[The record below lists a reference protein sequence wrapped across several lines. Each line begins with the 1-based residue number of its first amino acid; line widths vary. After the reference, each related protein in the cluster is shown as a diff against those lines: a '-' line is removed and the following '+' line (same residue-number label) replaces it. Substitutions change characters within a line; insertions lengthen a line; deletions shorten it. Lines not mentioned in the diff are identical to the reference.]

1 MDLSGLNFVQ
11 KEAVEYAD
19 GASIIIAGAGSGKTR
34 VLTYKIA
41 ALIAGGAAP
50 SSIMALTF
58 TNKAAKEMKERIATI
73 VGQSRARALWMGTFH
88 SIFVRILREYSEL
101 LGFPKSFTIYDASD
115 AKNAIKMCIK
125 ELQLDDK
132 VYKPNEVLSRISTA
146 KNYLVTA
153 EAYAANQEAIRKDM
167 QTRKG
172 RICDVYSLY
181 AKKCKAEGV
190 MDFDD
195 ILLFTNILLKH
206 HPEVL
211 QSLQESISYILVDE
225 YQDTNMAQYNI
236 VRLLAARKRNITVV
250 GDDSQSIYAFR
261 GARIQNILNFRRDY
275 PEAKEF
281 RLEQNYRSTQTIV
294 NAANSVIEHNENRL
308 KKKCFSE
315 GDQGEK
321 IELIHSY
328 NEQEEAANVV
338 SSIMRRI
345 YASKASY
352 DSFAILYRTN
362 SQSRTLEEALRKRN
376 VPYIIYAG
384 HSFYERKEVK
394 NILAYFRLVLNP
406 KDNEA
411 FRRIVNVPAR
421 GIGGTTIGYLS
432 DAAAAMGVSMMEAIG
447 MEDVQRYGVKDS
459 ALNKL
464 RSFASMI
471 CGFAAEI
478 SSTDAYTMGSKI
490 AEYSGLLPTMRNDL
504 SVEGISAL
512 GNVTELL
519 NSVAEFAEKEVE
531 TAVAE
536 GNSGYVP
543 TLDKFI
549 ENVAL
554 LTDSDKEENEEDDN
568 RVRLMTAHASKG
580 LEFPYIYITG
590 LEENLFPSAMSG
602 MSNDSTEEERRL
614 FYVALTRAEKAVSL
628 SYADTRFINGKTSA
642 CRPSRFLREIDPRY
656 VNGVIEEVEIPDEDD
671 ADEGWGG
678 WNRRRPGRSFDSER
692 GSSGSYG
699 NSGGYGSSS
708 APKFIRREPSA
719 TVSTAPHDMSRLR
732 KIQKPFATSS
742 PLSAPSSSSAVCDF
756 SEGDRVGH
764 QRFGSGTVLKV
775 SDVDTDARV
784 IVKFDNG
791 ETRTL
796 LIKFAKLSKLV

>member
-1 MDLSGLNFVQ
+1 MDLSGLNNVQ
-11 KEAVEYAD
+11 REAVECSE
-19 GASIIIAGAGSGKTR
+19 GASMIIAGAGSGKTR

-41 ALIAGGAAP
+41 ALIEKGAAP
-50 SSIMALTF
+50 SSIIALTF

-73 VGQSRARALWMGTFH
+73 VGSSRARALWMGTFH
-88 SIFVRILREYSEL
+88 SIFSRILREYAEL

-146 KNYLVTA
+146 KNYMVTA

-167 QTRKG
+167 QSRKG
-172 RICDVYSLY
+172 RICDVYTLY

-195 ILLFTNILLKH
+195 ILLYTNILLKR
-206 HPEVL
+206 HPEAL
-211 QSLQESISYILVDE
+211 KSLQESISYILVDE

-236 VRLLAARKRNITVV
+236 VRMLAAGRRNITVV

-281 RLEQNYRSTQTIV
+281 RLEQNYRSTRTIV
-294 NAANSVIEHNENRL
+294 DAANSVIEHNENRL

-315 GDQGEK
+315 GEEGEK

-421 GIGGTTIGYLS
+421 GIGGTTLGYLS
-432 DAAAAMGVSMMEAIG
+432 DAAAAMGVSMMDAIG
-447 MEDVQRYGVKDS
+447 QQDVQRYGVKDA

-464 RSFASMI
+464 RAFAEMIGSFS
-471 CGFAAEI
+471 AEI
-478 SSTDAYTMGSKI
+478 SKTDAYTMASKI
-490 AEYSGLLPTMRNDL
+490 AEYSGLLPSMRNDL
-504 SVEGISAL
+504 SVEGVSAL

-536 GNSGYVP
+536 GNGDYVP
-543 TLDKFI
+543 TLDKFV

-590 LEENLFPSAMSG
+590 MEENLFPSAMSG

-656 VNGVIEEVEIPDEDD
+656 LNGIIEEVDIQDEDD
-671 ADEGWGG
+671 SDEGWGG
-678 WNRRRPGRSFDSER
+678 WNRRRPGRSFDADRE
-692 GSSGSYG
+692 G
-699 NSGGYGSSS
+699 SGGYGQSS
-708 APKFIRREPSA
+708 APRFVRRDSSA
-719 TVSTAPHDMSRLR
+719 PASASTAPRDMSRLR
-732 KIQKPFATSS
+732 KINKPFA
-742 PLSAPSSSSAVCDF
+742 PNPALSASGGASMACDF
-756 SEGDRVGH
+756 NVNDRVSH

-796 LIKFAKLSKLV
+796 LIKFAKLTKLV

>member
-11 KEAVEYAD
+11 KEAVEHTE

-41 ALIAGGAAP
+41 TLIEKGVAP

-58 TNKAAKEMKERIATI
+58 TNKAAAEMKERIAVM
-73 VGQSRARALWMGTFH
+73 VGRSKSRALWMGTFH

-101 LGFPKSFTIYDASD
+101 IGFPKSFTIYDASD
-115 AKNAIKMCIK
+115 AKNAVKMCIK

-153 EAYAANQEAIRKDM
+153 EGYMNNQEAIRKDM
-167 QTRKG
+167 QMRKG
-172 RICDVYSLY
+172 RICDVYAMY

-195 ILLFTNILLKH
+195 ILLYTNILLKR
-206 HPEVL
+206 HPDVLHSL
-211 QSLQESISYILVDE
+211 QSSISHILVDE

-236 VRLLAARKRNITVV
+236 VRFLAAGKRNITVV

-261 GARIQNILNFRRDY
+261 GARIQNILNFKRDY

-281 RLEQNYRSTQTIV
+281 RLEQNYRSTKTIV

-315 GDQGEK
+315 GEEGEK

-328 NEQEEAANVV
+328 NEQEEASNVV

-376 VPYIIYAG
+376 IPYIIYAG

-421 GIGGTTIGYLS
+421 GIGATSVGYLT
-432 DAAAAMGVSMMEAIG
+432 DAAAAMGVSLMEAIYSDNLPQFG
-447 MEDVQRYGVKDS
+447 IKDA
-459 ALNKL
+459 ALAKF
-464 RSFASMI
+464 RAFALMI
-471 CGFAAEI
+471 AGFAEDI
-478 SSTDAYTMGSKI
+478 YSTDAYTLASKI
-490 AEYSGLLPTMRNDL
+490 AECSGLLPTMRNDL

-512 GNVTELL
+512 GNVSELL
-519 NSVAEFAEKEVE
+519 NSVAEFMEKERE
-531 TAVAE
+531 VAISE
-536 GNSGYVP
+536 GNSEYMP

-590 LEENLFPSAMSG
+590 MEENLFPSAMSG
-602 MSNDSTEEERRL
+602 ISNDSTEEERRL
-614 FYVALTRAEKAVSL
+614 FYVALTRAEKAVAL
-628 SYADTRFINGKTSA
+628 SYVDTRFINGKTSA
-642 CRPSRFLREIDPRY
+642 CRPSRFLREIDSRY
-656 VNGVIEEVEIPDEDD
+656 VNGIIEEVEMPEEDD
-671 ADEGWGG
+671 TDEGFGG
-678 WNRRRPGRSFDSER
+678 WTRRRPIRAFDTER
-692 GSSGSYG
+692 KSS
-699 NSGGYGSSS
+699 
-708 APKFIRREPSA
+708 
-719 TVSTAPHDMSRLR
+719 VSTMPRDMSKLR
-732 KIQKPFATSS
+732 KIQKPSVVSS
-742 PLSAPSSSSAVCDF
+742 ALSSSDGAAAYDF
-756 SEGDRVGH
+756 SIGDRVLH
-764 QRFGSGTVLKV
+764 QRFGRGIVEAVT
-775 SDVDTDARV
+775 DIETDTRV
-784 IVKFDNG
+784 VVKFDGG

-796 LIKFAKLSKLV
+796 LLKFAKLVKLV

>member
-11 KEAVEYAD
+11 KEAVEYAE

-41 ALIAGGAAP
+41 ALIEKGVAP

-58 TNKAAKEMKERIATI
+58 TNKAAKEMKERIAAI
-73 VGQSRARALWMGTFH
+73 VGAQRARSLWMGTFH

-101 LGFPKSFTIYDASD
+101 LGYPKSFTIYDASD

-153 EAYAANQEAIRKDM
+153 KGYMNNQDAIRKDM
-167 QTRKG
+167 QMRKG
-172 RICDVYSLY
+172 RICDIYSLY
-181 AKKCKAEGV
+181 AKKCQAEGV

-195 ILLFTNILLKH
+195 ILLYTNILFRDYPEALK
-206 HPEVL
+206 
-211 QSLQESISYILVDE
+211 SLQERISYILVDE

-236 VRLLAARKRNITVV
+236 VRMLAAHKRNITVV

-281 RLEQNYRSTQTIV
+281 RLEQNYRSTRTIV
-294 NAANSVIEHNENRL
+294 DAANSVIEHNENRL

-315 GDQGEK
+315 GEQGEK

-328 NEQEEAANVV
+328 NDQEEASNVV
-338 SSIMRRI
+338 SSILRRI
-345 YASKASY
+345 YSDKASY
-352 DSFAILYRTN
+352 NSFAILYRTN
-362 SQSRTLEEALRKRN
+362 SQSRVLEEALRKRN
-376 VPYIIYAG
+376 VPYVIYAG

-394 NILAYFRLVLNP
+394 NVLAYFRLVLNP

-421 GIGGTTIGYLS
+421 GIGSTSVGYLQ

-447 MEDVQRYGVKDS
+447 SDKLAQFGIKDA
-459 ALNKL
+459 ALAKF
-464 RSFASMI
+464 RAFSSMI
-471 CGFAAEI
+471 DTFSAQVLT
-478 SSTDAYTMGSKI
+478 SDAYTLAVKI
-490 AEYSGLLPTMRNDL
+490 AEYSGLLPSMRADL
-504 SVEGISAL
+504 SMEGVSAL
-512 GNVTELL
+512 GNVNELL
-519 NSVAEFAEKEVE
+519 NSVNEFMDAEKENAME
-531 TAVAE
+531 E
-536 GNSGYVP
+536 GNSEYVP

-554 LTDSDKEENEEDDN
+554 LTDLDKKEDEEDDN
-568 RVRLMTAHASKG
+568 RIKLMTAHASKG

-590 LEENLFPSAMSG
+590 MEENLFPSAMSG

-628 SYADTRFINGKTSA
+628 SYVDVRFINGKTSS

-656 VNGVIEEVEIPDEDD
+656 LNGIIEEAEHECSNDDEDNFS
-671 ADEGWGG
+671 GWGG
-678 WNRRRPGRSFDSER
+678 RRMPKLTRPSLSTPT
-692 GSSGSYG
+692 
-699 NSGGYGSSS
+699 S
-708 APKFIRREPSA
+708 APS
-719 TVSTAPHDMSRLR
+719 TVPRDMSRLR
-732 KIQKPFATSS
+732 KIEKPSAATSLGAS
-742 PLSAPSSSSAVCDF
+742 PVSWSASEDF
-756 SEGDRVGH
+756 KIGDRVRH
-764 QRFGSGTVLKV
+764 QRFGAGTVENV
-775 SDVDTDARV
+775 TNMDSDTRI
-784 IVKFDNG
+784 IVKFDEG
-791 ETRTL
+791 GTRTL
-796 LIKFAKLSKLV
+796 LKKFAKLEKLS